1 VGPDG
6 NTSVAIVRT
15 GGYSEYG
22 FGGYIFQPDGD
33 VTLPTEGQAKYV
45 GTDNYGGLRDFDGR
59 GGLEYVRGDI
69 EIAID
74 FDDFNDGSGVRGNV
88 TNRRIYDLDNE
99 DITQQVLTAIGVGST
114 ELPILLFEVSAGA
127 LDINGELAGITLS
140 RDPRDGDEF
149 EKGNYYAVLS
159 GDQANTITGII
170 VVTGEDPRFQ
180 DVTFRETAGF
190 FAVRE

>member
-1 VGPDG
+1 MGPDG

-69 EIAID
+69 GIAID
-74 FDDFNDGSGVRGNV
+74 FDDFNDGLGVRGNV